1 MKFIKIKIMIK
12 STLLALFLTITTTT
26 LSQIDNKKSTFG
38 IAKST
43 SDFLH
48 TTNSS
53 HIDFKNRIK
62 LRAAKS
68 TVKEIKLNNLA
79 TLSKRLK
86 RTEANHNIRIKKNNF
101 IFEIGAIYISPK
113 HKEFRLL
120 RDTKFPDDVSYDM
133 KVKPQNSYGININF
147 GYLVNLKSI
156 NNLKIK
162 LPIKIGYTNFI
173 LENNQYGVYSGG
185 IAGNFFYGKIKSKT
199 TYNTLNLV
207 TGIDIIHLN
216 DKHDEL
222 DFNINV
228 SLNLSTKTLF
238 DITEMPDDLL
248 RYKIQ
253 TRKGSYRDYS
263 LMPSLNLKVAR
274 LFKMQNLL
282 IGPFISMN
290 NYLLFNKQTPSIYY
304 SINNTAS
311 YYFLETGLKL
321 KF

>member
-1 MKFIKIKIMIK
+1 MKKKIITSLFIIQ
-12 STLLALFLTITTTT
+12 TLFCSAFSCEILC
-26 LSQIDNKKSTFG
+26 D
-38 IAKST
+38 
-43 SDFLH
+43 
-48 TTNSS
+48 TNPFS
-53 HIDFKNRIK
+53 IDFKYKINPR
-62 LRAAKS
+62 S
-68 TVKEIKLNNLA
+68 TLSPIVSFRSNNLA
-79 TLSKRLK
+79 SVSKNLNQTDTSRHFK
-86 RTEANHNIRIKKNNF
+86 IKNNNF
-101 IFEIGAIYISPK
+101 TFEIGGIYIVPK
-113 HKEFRLL
+113 YNEFRLL

-185 IAGNFFYGKIKSKT
+185 IAGNFFLGKIISKT
-199 TYNTLNLV
+199 TYNILNLI

-222 DFNINV
+222 DLNINFG
-228 SLNLSTKTLF
+228 LNLATKTLF
-238 DITEMPDDLL
+238 DIIEIPDDLL

-263 LMPSLNLKVAR
+263 LMPSLSLKVAR

-290 NYLLFNKQTPSIYY
+290 NYLLFNKQTPSIYN

>member
-1 MKFIKIKIMIK
+1 MKNKIITSLFIIQTLFC
-12 STLLALFLTITTTT
+12 STSIGKTLCALNSNPFDFIESIILSPT
-26 LSQIDNKKSTFG
+26 LSPIVSV
-38 IAKST
+38 
-43 SDFLH
+43 
-48 TTNSS
+48 
-53 HIDFKNRIK
+53 R
-62 LRAAKS
+62 
-68 TVKEIKLNNLA
+68 LNNLSL
-79 TLSKRLK
+79 LSKCLNQTDTSCHIK
-86 RTEANHNIRIKKNNF
+86 IKKNNF
-101 IFEIGAIYISPK
+101 IFEIGAIYILPK

-162 LPIKIGYTNFI
+162 LPIKIGFTNFI

-185 IAGNFFYGKIKSKT
+185 IAGNFFYGKIISKT